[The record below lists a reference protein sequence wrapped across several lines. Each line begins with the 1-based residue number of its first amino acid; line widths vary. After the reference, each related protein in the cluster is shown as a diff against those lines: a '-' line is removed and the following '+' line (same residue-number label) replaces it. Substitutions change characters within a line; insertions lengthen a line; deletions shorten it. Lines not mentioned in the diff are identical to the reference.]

1 MTIPVSNLVKINPG
15 VLAAAGAAVDANGVF
30 LTNNPYVPIGT
41 YVSFTSATDV
51 GSYFGLSSTEYALA
65 QIYFSGFTNCT
76 KTPGAM
82 IFTQYPSSAVSA
94 YLRGASL
101 AGMTLSQLQALS
113 GTLSVTIDGT
123 VVSASSINLTGVTSF
138 SAAAA
143 LITTALGHPVTYD
156 STKCAFIISSS
167 TTGTASTIGFAS
179 GTLAAS
185 LLLTSATGAVT
196 SQGAAAATPNAF
208 MSAFVLETQNWVA
221 FTTVFEPVTADKIA
235 FSAWTSAQNERYMYV
250 GYDSDINA
258 TVSGSTTTWGYAL
271 QQNNYNGSF
280 PIYGNN
286 THAALILGIT
296 ASIDWDRKN
305 GRITYA
311 FRQNAN
317 VSPSVTNASVAA
329 NLITNG
335 YNYFGAY
342 ATAKN
347 NWNIVYPGSISGEYD
362 WADSYVNQIYLNAQL
377 QLAMVTLLL
386 EVNSI
391 PYDTDGYALV
401 DAACLDP
408 INAAINFGTIR
419 KGVSLSS
426 AQIAEIKYAIGTDVS
441 QNIIT
446 QGFYLQI
453 VDATAAIR
461 SARTSPSMTLYYSDG
476 GSIQQLNLAS
486 IEIQ

>member
-1 MTIPVSNLVKINPG
+1 MTIPASNLVQINPA

-30 LTNNPYVPIGT
+30 LTNNSYVPIGT
-41 YVSFTSATDV
+41 YVAFASDTDV
-51 GSYFGLSSTEYALA
+51 GDYFGLSSTEYALA

-76 KTPGAM
+76 KKPGSM
-82 IFTQYPSSAVSA
+82 IFTQYPSSPVSA
-94 YLRGASL
+94 YLRGGSL
-101 AGMTLSQLQALS
+101 AGMTLSALQLLS
-113 GTLSVTIDGT
+113 GSLIVTIDGT
-123 VVSASSINLTGVTSF
+123 VVTASNITLTGVTSF

-143 LITTALGHPVTYD
+143 VISTALGHPVTYD

-167 TTGTASTIGFAS
+167 TTGASSTIGFAS
-179 GTLAAS
+179 GTLAAG
-185 LLLTSATGAVT
+185 LLLDQADGAVT
-196 SQGAAAATPNAF
+196 SQGAIAATPNAF
-208 MSAFVLETQNWVA
+208 MSAFIQETQNWVG
-221 FTTVFEPVTADKIA
+221 FTTIFEPVLADKIA
-235 FSAWTSAQNERYMYV
+235 FSAWTSAQGKRFMFV
-250 GYDSDINA
+250 GHDSDINA
-258 TVSGSTTTWGYAL
+258 TVSGSTTTWGAAL
-271 QQNNYNGSF
+271 KSNNYDGSF
-280 PIYGNN
+280 PMYGDA
-286 THAALILGIT
+286 THATLILGIT

-311 FRQNAN
+311 YRQNAN
-317 VSPSVTNASVAA
+317 VSASVSNATMAA
-329 NLITNG
+329 NLKANG

-347 NWNIVYPGSISGEYD
+347 NWNIVYPGTISGQYD

-391 PYDTDGYALV
+391 PYETDGYAMV

-419 KGVSLSS
+419 KGVALSS
-426 AQIAEIKYAIGTDVS
+426 AQIAEIKDAIGTDVS

-461 SARTSPSMTLYYSDG
+461 AARTSPSMTLYYSDG
-476 GSIQQLNLAS
+476 GAIQQLNLAS